1 MDLARIER
9 ATSTFAESRSDSAEL
24 QVRTDCEIR
33 TSQFEV
39 PVGGDRTNSEIRTAK
54 FAIPMAEM
62 ERFERSQDFSRHLSR
77 VLPYQLGNISRL
89 AEG

>member
-1 MDLARIER
+1 MNWWTWHDLNVRPRPSQSR
-9 ATSTFAESRSDSAEL
+9 ALIPLSYRSEWIA
-24 QVRTDCEIR
+24 
-33 TSQFEV
+33 
-39 PVGGDRTNSEIRTAK
+39 N

-77 VLPYQLGNISRL
+77 VLPYQFGDISRL